1 MRRLALLVLVV
12 GLLTAGCG
20 QRAQTYTIDKGGKR
34 YTVDTGS
41 QTIREGNYIYRYEL
55 TRTTDGY
62 SLEITYPNG
71 ATYSYSQGKI
81 SGVGSWS
88 EDYDAGRYAP
98 GTVLREVLE
107 ESVLKEK
114 GRSANLGLAV
124 LLAGLGVWC
133 AAAPRSVWYLK
144 GGWKYKDAE
153 PSKPA
158 LWVYR
163 AVGAG
168 LVVIAAVAA
177 L

>member
-1 MRRLALLVLVV
+1 MKKLIGLLLVM
-12 GLLTAGCG
+12 GLLLAGCG
-20 QRAQTYTIDKGGKR
+20 QRTQTYMVEKGGKR

-71 ATYSYSQGKI
+71 ATYFYSQGKTD
-81 SGVGSWS
+81 GTGGWS
-88 EDYDAGRYAP
+88 ENYDAGRFAS
-98 GTVLREVLE
+98 GTVLREALE
-107 ESVLKEK
+107 ESVLTEK
-114 GRSANLGLAV
+114 GKSSYLGLAV

-153 PSKPA
+153 PSEA
-158 LWVYR
+158 AVWAYR
-163 AVGAG
+163 IVGAG
-168 LVVIAAVAA
+168 LVVIAAVTA